1 MAYHIPKTKVP
12 PWFAVHVGSVVET
25 VGAKIQP
32 FFHSNTI
39 FFNIFFITFI
49 ITRLCHCLFF
59 KLILPSHRYFSKFNP
74 FFHPN
79 RSLGNRKLR
88 SNCRIVQR
96 MGISPAPYLVQ
107 PTRPALWSGN
117 DPPSLRRGAVQS
129 CIVIVSL

>member
-1 MAYHIPKTKVP
+1 MKSFVLSTMERQYWGVSILNSWSLYMAYHIPKTKVP

-74 FFHPN
+74 FLTQIGH
-79 RSLGNRKLR
+79 
-88 SNCRIVQR
+88 
-96 MGISPAPYLVQ
+96 
-107 PTRPALWSGN
+107 
-117 DPPSLRRGAVQS
+117 
-129 CIVIVSL
+129 